1 MKAEITYFQNLTS
14 GGPRGDLEK
23 FYFGLKIFRKKLI
36 FFSNGTPKLKYR
48 SYKSPLGP
56 PDVRFRKC
64 VISAFTEKKH
74 HPHSL
79 FRSFFTKILN
89 FMISS
94 RAAFLS
100 KFKFWHGKM
109 TFWHGKIRFFTFGPK
124 IRRRMRQ
131 NSFLSSEIEKTHPN

>member
-1 MKAEITYFQNLTS
+1 
-14 GGPRGDLEK
+14 
-23 FYFGLKIFRKKLI
+23 
-36 FFSNGTPKLKYR
+36 
-48 SYKSPLGP
+48 
-56 PDVRFRKC
+56 
-64 VISAFTEKKH
+64 VISAFTEKKD

-89 FMISS
+89 SMIFS

-100 KFKFWHGKM
+100 NFQFWHEKM